1 MLTFELVCTLCRR
14 NRRVMVWFSG
24 AALTAVVCASGFAAY
39 RSSSVPVA
47 QHLSLAASGAEEGG
61 GQQQGGRPKLIPL
74 PSGKR
79 SSDPVDAMSLP
90 ISSEHQSLS
99 KEYLALSRWTTKLRK
114 GDKTENFDYL
124 LKNGPLTPP
133 RVHNHNDNS
142 VKPDTN
148 IGGVHI
154 MRSAAQIMA
163 ARGMHVQGSSSKGH
177 AHVHVETKAGNGAA
191 PPEPASQPGELYKPP
206 SDDVSKEEAIE
217 KKEKAIEAKM
227 NKLEEAY

>member
-1 MLTFELVCTLCRR
+1 
-14 NRRVMVWFSG
+14 
-24 AALTAVVCASGFAAY
+24 
-39 RSSSVPVA
+39 
-47 QHLSLAASGAEEGG
+47 
-61 GQQQGGRPKLIPL
+61 
-74 PSGKR
+74 
-79 SSDPVDAMSLP
+79 MSLP